1 MGEFQ
6 LALFFHD
13 PILAASRR
21 IKIRLS
27 SRASMP
33 TTFCPGCIRRLLP
46 SASRVWRALGP
57 AFALAALVLVRPAV
71 LRAAAPDVE
80 RIMGPEACAECHI
93 QEIETWKLSVHFKT
107 FNKLPARPETSVMLG
122 KLGLGR
128 IKQEPQCMACHF
140 LNKQV
145 EDQLTAVAGI
155 TCESCHGGSRDW
167 ATTHGD
173 YGKGVTKATETPE
186 HRDRRLAQARAAGL
200 IYPDNLYALGASCY
214 ACHIMNDEKIVN
226 QGGHSASTAAFNLL
240 TWSQGEVRHT
250 ILHTGNK
257 DNPPASPEH
266 RRRLYVLGVILETEF
281 CFRAVARATEKA
293 NYGVTLARR
302 ADDARKL
309 LAKIQGLA
317 PTPEL
322 AAIVQVA
329 QATRLRLN
337 NAAELNRAAAE
348 IAGLGREFVAKVTG
362 AQLAGIDALVPGPE
376 LYQGKPFQV
385 AGAP

>member
-1 MGEFQ
+1 
-6 LALFFHD
+6 
-13 PILAASRR
+13 
-21 IKIRLS
+21 
-27 SRASMP
+27 MP
-33 TTFCPGCIRRLLP
+33 TTFRPGCIRRLLP
-46 SASRVWRALGP
+46 SAYRARRALAP
-57 AFALAALVLVRPAV
+57 ALVLALSARP
-71 LRAAAPDVE
+71 LAAAPDVE

-107 FNKLPARPETSVMLG
+107 FNKLPARPETAVMLG

-128 IKQEPQCMACHF
+128 IRNEPQCMACHF

-145 EDQLTAVAGI
+145 EGELTAVAGI

-186 HRDRRLAQARAAGL
+186 HRDQRRAQARAAGL
-200 IYPDNLYALGASCY
+200 ITPDNLYALGTNCY
-214 ACHIMNDEKIVN
+214 GCHIMNDEKIVN
-226 QGGHSASTAAFNLL
+226 RGGHSASTASFNLL

-257 DNPPASPEH
+257 DNPAATPEH
-266 RRRLYVLGVILETEF
+266 RRRLYVLGIILETEF

-293 NYGVTLARR
+293 NYGVALARR
-302 ADDARKL
+302 ADAARKL
-309 LAKIQGLA
+309 LGKIQELA

-329 QATRLRLN
+329 SATGLRLN
-337 NAAELNRAAAE
+337 NAAELIRAAE
-348 IAGLGREFVAKVTG
+348 QIAGLGREFAAKVTG
-362 AQLAGIDALVPGPE
+362 AQLAGIEALLPGPG